1 MIPARARNGLRGHTI
16 EQDHPWD
23 RPPYSGIP
31 NRFGD
36 REPGAIYAALGRAVS
51 DWEGVSAA
59 TAALFHALLKEAERS
74 DLEAGAVEAFG
85 GVTKVQ
91 ERAKRLRARWERFF
105 DADFGAAG
113 DDAEALLGEL
123 PELMAAYRG
132 WAERR
137 NDLAHGTVTEAAA
150 PDVEQDDQPIVAHH
164 ALCPSHARTGKWP
177 HVEPEYN
184 YVAGEIA
191 AFADAF
197 RALNERI
204 EGVAQRVEALRSS
217 RTARARRAEAV
228 ALTVWGRRSAFNVQK
243 VLWLVGE
250 LGLPHRHVSVGGD
263 EGGLDAPEFLAMNPH
278 ERVPVVRDEEATV
291 WESQAILRYLAA
303 KHGGTALWSRGLAR
317 RSEWDRWMDWSQ
329 TEWQP
334 AFMGLFWS
342 FYRTPEAERDRAVID
357 RHAEACA
364 VCVRKLDRALEGRPF
379 LCGDAFSLGDISAG
393 TALYRY
399 HEIDVARPATPNV
412 EAWYARLRERPA
424 FREHVM
430 RPFDEMR
437 GKRSF

>member
-1 MIPARARNGLRGHTI
+1 MGGRTTQQ
-16 EQDHPWD
+16 EHPWD
-23 RPPYSGIP
+23 RPSYSAIP

-36 REPGAIYAALGRAVS
+36 REPEAIYAALGRAVS
-51 DWEGVSAA
+51 AWEGVSAA
-59 TAALFHALLKEAERS
+59 TAALFRALLEEAKRS
-74 DLEAGAVEAFG
+74 ELDAGEVDAFG
-85 GVTKVQ
+85 DVTKVH

-113 DDAEALLGEL
+113 DEAAVLLREL
-123 PELMAAYRG
+123 PELMTAYRG

-137 NDLAHGTVTEAAA
+137 NDLAHGYVTEAAA
-150 PDVEQDDQPIVAHH
+150 PDYERDDQPIVAHY

-177 HVEPEYN
+177 RVEPEYN

-191 AFADAF
+191 TFAEAF
-197 RALNERI
+197 RALDERI
-204 EGVAQRVEALRSS
+204 EGAAERVETLRSS
-217 RTARARRAEAV
+217 RTARAQRPGVV

-243 VLWLVGE
+243 VLWLLNE
-250 LGLPHRHVSVGGD
+250 LDLPHRHVSAGGD
-263 EGGLDAPEFLAMNPH
+263 KGGLDAPEFLAMNPH
-278 ERVPVVRDEEATV
+278 GRVPVIRDDNTTV
-291 WESQAILRYLAA
+291 WESHAILRYLAA
-303 KHGGTALWSRGLAR
+303 RHGGTRLWSRDLPR

-342 FYRTPEAERDRAVID
+342 HYRVPEAERDLALID

-364 VCVRKLDRALEGRPF
+364 ICVRKLDRALRDRPF
-379 LCGDAFSLGDISAG
+379 LCGDAFSLGDIPAG

-399 HEIDVARPATPNV
+399 HEIDVERPATPNV

-430 RPFDEMR
+430 RPFNELR
-437 GKRSF
+437 GKQSF